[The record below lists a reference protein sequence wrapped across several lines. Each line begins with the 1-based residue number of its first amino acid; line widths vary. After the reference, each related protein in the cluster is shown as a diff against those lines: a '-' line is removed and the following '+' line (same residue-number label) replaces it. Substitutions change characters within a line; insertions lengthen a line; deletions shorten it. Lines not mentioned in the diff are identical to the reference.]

1 MPGTGSTSAISITIS
16 TPRGPVRGQWRPA
29 SITRAAAI
37 LLPDTVDTQTGSFRL
52 FDDLAA
58 RIQRAGVCALQL
70 EHSAEGVDG
79 FEDRLIRLL
88 SALTA
93 LRRQGVERAAL
104 IGWRQGAAMAIAAGS
119 ASDTVTGVAALAAD
133 PSTAELVSE
142 VAPRR
147 LLLMHGTADT
157 VVSPA
162 VSRLLYAR
170 AGDPKELVI
179 YPGERHDFSVYHD
192 EALDKLSAWTNSL
205 LRSPFKPRASR
216 QRAVA
221 AAPHVTTPA
230 HETDTTLT
238 APGLR

>member
-1 MPGTGSTSAISITIS
+1 MPGTGSTSVISITIS
-16 TPRGPVRGQWRPA
+16 TPRGPVCGHWRPA
-29 SITRAAAI
+29 SITRAAAL
-37 LLPDTVDTQTGSFRL
+37 LLPDSVDAQTGSFRL

-70 EHSAEGVDG
+70 EHCADS
-79 FEDRLIRLL
+79 FEDRLICLL

-93 LRRQGVERAAL
+93 LRRQGVERTAL
-104 IGWRQGAAMAIAAGS
+104 IGWRMGAALAIAAGS
-119 ASDTVTGVAALAAD
+119 ASDSVTGVAALAAD
-133 PSTAELVSE
+133 PSTADLVAE

-147 LLLMHGTADT
+147 LLLMHGSADT
-157 VVSPA
+157 VVSSA

-205 LRSPFKPRASR
+205 LRSPFKPRANR
-216 QRAVA
+216 QRALA
-221 AAPHVTTPA
+221 TAPHVTTPA
-230 HETDTTLT
+230 HDTDSTLT
-238 APGLR
+238 APGVR